1 VTVLTVRFYTK
12 PGCHLCEQAEELLEA
27 LAEECPLD
35 LEVVDITTDID
46 IFDRYR
52 YEIPVVA
59 VEGGG
64 TASGRITEADLRR
77 VLRLGEP
84 RRAAPTIVPGAI
96 AEVGDGR
103 PPRIE

>member
-1 VTVLTVRFYTK
+1 MTIRTVRFYTK

-27 LAEECPLD
+27 LALECPLD
-35 LEVVDITTDID
+35 LETIDITTDVD

-77 VLRLGEP
+77 ALHLGVARPRPGTLSEP
-84 RRAAPTIVPGAI
+84 LAGPPEGPGHGQI
-96 AEVGDGR
+96 
-103 PPRIE
+103 

>member
-1 VTVLTVRFYTK
+1 MTIRTVRFYTK

-27 LAEECPLD
+27 LALECPLD
-35 LEVVDITTDID
+35 LEKIDITTDVD

-52 YEIPVVA
+52 YEIPVIA

-77 VLRLGEP
+77 ALHLGVP
-84 RRAAPTIVPGAI
+84 RP
-96 AEVGDGR
+96 R
-103 PPRIE
+103 PDSLAGGLAGPREGSGHGQL

>member
-1 VTVLTVRFYTK
+1 MTIRTVRFYTK

-27 LAEECPLD
+27 LAVECPLD
-35 LEVVDITTDID
+35 LEKIDITTDID

-77 VLRLGEP
+77 ILYLGVRRSPPAPLPEP
-84 RRAAPTIVPGAI
+84 LPDPREGS
-96 AEVGDGR
+96 GR
-103 PPRIE
+103 GPK